1 MNKTAALLA
10 SIILAASVFTACNTD
25 NKTIKDDDSSSSTID
40 FNQEIDKALN
50 ADGPSLTAMSIDFA
64 EINRGRIIP
73 CLSEYKED
81 AWEKEKDTF
90 LYAFMTTEGE
100 LICNSYFDSVSYN
113 EDVEAYLV
121 RRSDN
126 GISKYGMIS
135 NDGSKFTGLIF
146 DGAATAQ
153 GANTG
158 NAVYYGTTFVDGY
171 LWITGVDKDLNIL
184 DSKKINV
191 DESELGLDAKTSQLT
206 VLYTNDESSV
216 IINKSEFY
224 YKTMLVNNSS
234 GKLLYTF
241 KNFGSSC
248 KVFGNVLVEQDMT
261 GKGINVY
268 NMRGESLICD
278 KNAFSGMVSEDRYMV
293 VVDNKVNLYDADWN
307 VVKSLDVPNA
317 TDVMASFGRIA
328 VVDNE
333 KTCVYDKDL
342 NLISTLDFP
351 VYGGTYFR
359 DWYNYGEGDM
369 YYDSI
374 SGTKEIINLNTGA
387 KLAKKDEFSYSFKYG
402 YIIADNNSYGN
413 DPVKKWF
420 VYDQDFDL
428 IASGEGRV
436 DIIRDEDNGDKYIVN
451 NKDDVMIVYSLPAN
465 TRMFGYKF
473 TCYNLSAVNGRF
485 YGSNKEQ
492 FLLCNSIGEELCAY
506 KVDYTKGKQF

>member
-1 MNKTAALLA
+1 MNKRAALLA

-100 LICNSYFDSVSYN
+100 LICKSYFDSVSYN

-158 NAVYYGTTFVDGY
+158 NAVYYGTTFDEGY

-184 DSKKINV
+184 DSKKIKI

-206 VLYTNDESSV
+206 VLYTNDAYEGYS
-216 IINKSEFY
+216 Y
-224 YKTMLVNNSS
+224 
-234 GKLLYTF
+234 
-241 KNFGSSC
+241 C
-248 KVFGNVLVEQDMT
+248 
-261 GKGINVY
+261 
-268 NMRGESLICD
+268 
-278 KNAFSGMVSEDRYMV
+278 
-293 VVDNKVNLYDADWN
+293 
-307 VVKSLDVPNA
+307 
-317 TDVMASFGRIA
+317 
-328 VVDNE
+328 
-333 KTCVYDKDL
+333 
-342 NLISTLDFP
+342 
-351 VYGGTYFR
+351 FR
-359 DWYNYGEGDM
+359 TN
-369 YYDSI
+369 
-374 SGTKEIINLNTGA
+374 
-387 KLAKKDEFSYSFKYG
+387 
-402 YIIADNNSYGN
+402 
-413 DPVKKWF
+413 
-420 VYDQDFDL
+420 
-428 IASGEGRV
+428 
-436 DIIRDEDNGDKYIVN
+436 
-451 NKDDVMIVYSLPAN
+451 
-465 TRMFGYKF
+465 
-473 TCYNLSAVNGRF
+473 
-485 YGSNKEQ
+485 
-492 FLLCNSIGEELCAY
+492 
-506 KVDYTKGKQF
+506 